1 MELSRVMKVFSVVI
15 GVVVTQ
21 PFTFVENLHMELSIS
36 VHLNEDKL
44 QLKF

>member
-1 MELSRVMKVFSVVI
+1 MELSGVMKIFSVVI

-21 PFTFVENLHMELSIS
+21 PFTFVENLHIEPSVS
-36 VHLNEDKL
+36 VHLTEDKL